1 MRTFSPVP
9 PYQLLER
16 VDTDVVGVHVLDADV
31 ALLEVLFLNLVRVS
45 RTTGEE
51 QHNNQHRPV
60 GVVGI
65 CGRCVC

>member
-9 PYQLLER
+9 PYQFLEG
-16 VDTDVVGVHVLDADV
+16 VNTDVVRVHVLDTDV

-45 RTTGEE
+45 RTAGEE
-51 QHNNQHRPV
+51 QHDDQHRPV

-65 CGRCVC
+65 